1 MNMNIYNDVEEENYS
16 MLFDFFPS
24 NLFKLE
30 NFNIIKTNILGN
42 QNNNEEP
49 LYLNDINIM
58 KTNSIGKNSIETS
71 FIKINNNY
79 EDNSIEKNLIKNKS
93 MEINL
98 IENNNNN
105 SIESNSIECNSIE
118 SNYKYNNNLIERN
131 SKYNDILI
139 DINSKEKNNNYEEE
153 KLFIKR
159 KRGGKSNNIYRTD
172 NIFKRITVHY
182 LNSII
187 MLLNEVINNLKLEGI
202 KGKFKMINY
211 NFKRYF
217 NKTKFNQIKKNSLNY
232 FLILENN
239 NKYKN
244 KNLNKTLYTQ
254 IEAKSKT
261 DRILNR
267 ILNKIMSN
275 SYIDIFKDIYYKNNK
290 DINFE
295 GLLFHIPRT
304 FDDFLEKKEIKGDI
318 LYKQK
323 ILEVVR
329 KSFLEYIFTIEKI

>member
-1 MNMNIYNDVEEENYS
+1 MNIYNDVDEENYS
-16 MLFDFFPS
+16 MLFDFLPF
-24 NLFKLE
+24 NLFYLK
-30 NFNIIKTNILGN
+30 NFDFNNANIIGI
-42 QNNNEEP
+42 QNNYEEP
-49 LYLNDINIM
+49 LYLNNINIM
-58 KTNSIGKNSIETS
+58 KTNSIVTNSLES
-71 FIKINNNY
+71 NFIKINNNY
-79 EDNSIEKNLIKNKS
+79 EDNSIEKDLVKNNL
-93 MEINL
+93 MEINFT
-98 IENNNNN
+98 ENNNKCVDNSIGNN
-105 SIESNSIECNSIE
+105 VRESNLKETISIESND
-118 SNYKYNNNLIERN
+118 KYEDN
-131 SKYNDILI
+131 SKE
-139 DINSKEKNNNYEEE
+139 INLKEKNNKNEER
-153 KLFIKR
+153 KFIMR

-172 NIFKRITVHY
+172 NIFKRINVHY

-187 MLLNEVINNLKLEGI
+187 MLLNEVLSKFNIN
-202 KGKFKMINY
+202 GKFKIINY
-211 NFKRYF
+211 KFKRYF
-217 NKTKFNQIKKNSLNY
+217 NKAKLNQIKNNSLNY

-267 ILNKIMSN
+267 ILNKIMTK
-275 SYIDIFKDIYYKNNK
+275 SYIDIFKDIYYKNKK